1 MNESKPIS
9 YPEFLANDIYER
21 LSSEEV
27 AQFIALLE
35 AKYQNWEVTENLIK
49 HFKHLED
56 VYKRGFKP
64 QERADLSPKSLL

>member
-1 MNESKPIS
+1 
-9 YPEFLANDIYER
+9 
-21 LSSEEV
+21 V

-35 AKYQNWEVTENLIK
+35 AKYQNWELTEKLIK